1 MKNKIYDLNLMGL
14 KCPIPVLRISKKF
27 KEINKGDILIV
38 NVDDPKAEDDITE
51 LSKNI
56 KIKLLEKSVIEGNE
70 IFFKLKKY

>member
-14 KCPIPVLRISKKF
+14 KCPIPVLRISKKI

-38 NVDDPKAEDDITE
+38 NVDDPKAKDDITE

-56 KIKLLEKSVIEGNE
+56 KIKLLERNVIKGNK

>member
-56 KIKLLEKSVIEGNE
+56 KIKLLERSVIKGNE

>member
-38 NVDDPKAEDDITE
+38 NADDPKAEDDIVE

-56 KIKLLEKSVIEGNE
+56 KIKLLERNVKKGNK